1 MRIVRKAQIIARI
14 RKIIL
19 EQQTNRTLTGLNC
32 LCLQKTVRLGA
43 MEQYAKMP
51 PPTERQIE
59 WMQEQLFRESGP
71 FYHLST
77 KPLENGLIFEC
88 EEERKVAISLTA
100 ITAKELHID
109 ILAFA
114 LMSNHFHFIIRG
126 ELMDGITFFRRL
138 KKRLS
143 NYFARRGRPGA
154 LTGVD
159 VDPDT
164 PAISSLTQLRNEIA
178 YVIRNPY
185 VARTDVNPFAYPWC
199 SGYLYFNPLL
209 SSLSSK
215 CVTELSYKEK
225 REMTRMTNPMLDPQF
240 QARDGMIAAESFV
253 NYKLVEQLFPNARK
267 FVWWV
272 LKNVE
277 AQVETAMR
285 MGEKPNLNDDEL
297 FITAQQ
303 LSRTT
308 FGCDRVKDL
317 ALQQRKEL
325 GILLKNKWGASNGQI
340 ARIAQLD
347 QRTVD
352 EMFPLTA
359 KRRP

>member
-1 MRIVRKAQIIARI
+1 
-14 RKIIL
+14 
-19 EQQTNRTLTGLNC
+19 
-32 LCLQKTVRLGA
+32 
-43 MEQYAKMP
+43 MEQYVKWP

-77 KPLENGLIFEC
+77 KPIEDGLIFEC
-88 EEERKVAISLTA
+88 EEERRIAMNWMGILS
-100 ITAKELHID
+100 KEFRIE

-114 LMSNHFHFIIRG
+114 LMSNHFHFIVKG
-126 ELMDGITFFRRL
+126 ELLDGLAFFKQL

-143 NYFARRGRPGA
+143 TYFSRKGR
-154 LTGVD
+154 LGVLD
-159 VDPDT
+159 SVVLDSNT
-164 PAISSLTQLRNEIA
+164 PPISSLKQFRNEIA

-185 VARTDVNPFAYPWC
+185 VARTDVNPFAWPWC
-199 SGYLYFNPLL
+199 SGYLYFNPFLQLL
-209 SSLSSK
+209 GSRSVSDL
-215 CVTELSYKEK
+215 TFREK
-225 REMTRMTNPMLDPQF
+225 REITRSSDLALDSSLRV
-240 QARDGMIAAESFV
+240 RDGMIVPESYV

-267 FVWWV
+267 FTWWV

-277 AQVETAMR
+277 AQVETSVR

-303 LSRTT
+303 LSRSE
-308 FGCDRVKDL
+308 FGSDGVKEL
-317 ALQQRKEL
+317 SLQQRKVL
-325 GILLKNKWGASNGQI
+325 GILLKNKWGASNGQV

-352 EMFPLTA
+352 EMFPLAAKTA
-359 KRRP
+359 KK

>member
-1 MRIVRKAQIIARI
+1 
-14 RKIIL
+14 
-19 EQQTNRTLTGLNC
+19 
-32 LCLQKTVRLGA
+32 

-88 EEERKVAISLTA
+88 EEERKVAISLMA
-100 ITAKELHID
+100 VTAKEFPID

-114 LMSNHFHFIIRG
+114 LMSNHFHFIIQG
-126 ELMDGITFFRRL
+126 ELVDCLCFFRRL

-143 NYFARRGRPGA
+143 NYLARRGRPGSLDCVA
-154 LTGVD
+154 VA
-159 VDPDT
+159 PDT

-178 YVIRNPY
+178 YVVRNPY
-185 VARTDVNPFAYPWC
+185 VARADVNPFAYPWC

-209 SSLSSK
+209 GSLSSK
-215 CVTELSYKEK
+215 SVNELSYKEK
-225 REMTRMTNPMLDPQF
+225 RDMTRMTNPILDPQF
-240 QARDGMIAAESFV
+240 RVRDGMIAAESFV
-253 NYKLVEQLFPNARK
+253 NYKLVEQLFPHARK
-267 FVWWV
+267 YTWWV

-277 AQVETAMR
+277 AQVETSVR
-285 MGEKPNLNDDEL
+285 MGEKPNLNDDEM

-303 LSRTT
+303 LSRSEY
-308 FGCDRVKDL
+308 GRDSVKEL
-317 ALQQRKEL
+317 LLQQRKEL
-325 GILLKNKWGASNGQI
+325 GILLKNKWGASNGQV

-359 KRRP
+359 KRR

>member
-1 MRIVRKAQIIARI
+1 
-14 RKIIL
+14 
-19 EQQTNRTLTGLNC
+19 
-32 LCLQKTVRLGA
+32 
-43 MEQYAKMP
+43 MEQYVKTP

-77 KPLENGLIFEC
+77 KPLESSLIFEC
-88 EEERKVAISLTA
+88 EEERKVAINLVA
-100 ITAKELHID
+100 ITAKEIHID

-114 LMSNHFHFIIRG
+114 LMSNHFHFIIQG
-126 ELMDGITFFRRL
+126 KLMDGLTFFRRL
-138 KKRLS
+138 RKRLS
-143 NYFARRGRPGA
+143 NFFARRGRAGI
-154 LTGVD
+154 LHNVD
-159 VDPDT
+159 LDPDT

-185 VARTDVNPFAYPWC
+185 VARVDVNPFAYPWC

-215 CVTELSYKEK
+215 SVNELSYKEK
-225 REMTRMTNPMLDPQF
+225 REMTRMTNPMLDQQF
-240 QARDGMIAAESFV
+240 RVRDGMIAAESFV

-267 FVWWV
+267 FAWWV

-277 AQVETAMR
+277 AQVETAVR
-285 MGEKPNLNDDEL
+285 MGERLNLNDDEL
-297 FITAQQ
+297 FVTAQQ
-303 LSRTT
+303 LSRSE
-308 FGCDRVKDL
+308 FGRDSVKVL
-317 ALQQRKEL
+317 SVQQRKEL
-325 GILLKNKWGASNGQI
+325 GILLKNKWGASNGQV

-347 QRTVD
+347 QRIVN

-359 KRRP
+359 KRR

>member
-1 MRIVRKAQIIARI
+1 
-14 RKIIL
+14 
-19 EQQTNRTLTGLNC
+19 
-32 LCLQKTVRLGA
+32 

-71 FYHLST
+71 IYHLST

-100 ITAKELHID
+100 ITAKEFPID

-143 NYFARRGRPGA
+143 NYFARRGRPGV

-159 VDPDT
+159 VDPKT

-185 VARTDVNPFAYPWC
+185 VARADVNPFACPWC
-199 SGYLYFNPLL
+199 SGYLYYNPLL

-215 CVTELSYKEK
+215 SIHELSYKEK
-225 REMTRMTNPMLDPQF
+225 RDITRMTNPLLDPQF
-240 QARDGMIAAESFV
+240 RIRDGMIAAESFV

-267 FVWWV
+267 FIWWV

-277 AQVETAMR
+277 AQVETSTR
-285 MGEKPNLNDDEL
+285 LGERPNLNDDEL
-297 FITAQQ
+297 FVTAQQ
-303 LSRTT
+303 LSRSQ
-308 FGCDRVKDL
+308 FGSDSVKEL
-317 ALQQRKEL
+317 SFQQRKEL
-325 GILLKNKWGASNGQI
+325 GILLKNKWGASNGQV

-352 EMFPLTA
+352 DMFPLTA
-359 KRRP
+359 KRRY

>member
-1 MRIVRKAQIIARI
+1 
-14 RKIIL
+14 
-19 EQQTNRTLTGLNC
+19 
-32 LCLQKTVRLGA
+32 

-71 FYHLST
+71 IYHLST

-100 ITAKELHID
+100 ITAKEFPID

-114 LMSNHFHFIIRG
+114 LMSNHFHFIIQG
-126 ELMDGITFFRRL
+126 ELVDGLNFFRRL

-143 NYFARRGRPGA
+143 NYLARRGRPGTLDCVA
-154 LTGVD
+154 
-159 VDPDT
+159 VDPNT
-164 PAISSLTQLRNEIA
+164 PAISSLNQLRNEIA

-185 VARTDVNPFAYPWC
+185 VARADVNPFAYPWC

-209 SSLSSK
+209 SNLSSK
-215 CVTELSYKEK
+215 SVNELSYKEK
-225 REMTRMTNPMLDPQF
+225 RDMTRMTNPILDQQF
-240 QARDGMIAAESFV
+240 RARDGMIAAESFV

-267 FVWWV
+267 FIWWV

-277 AQVETAMR
+277 AQVETSTR
-285 MGEKPNLNDDEL
+285 LGERPNLNDDEL
-297 FITAQQ
+297 FVTAQQ
-303 LSRTT
+303 LSRSQ
-308 FGCDRVKDL
+308 FGSDSVKEL
-317 ALQQRKEL
+317 SFQQRKEL
-325 GILLKNKWGASNGQI
+325 GILLKNKWGASNGQV

-352 EMFPLTA
+352 DMFPLTA
-359 KRRP
+359 KRR

>member
-1 MRIVRKAQIIARI
+1 
-14 RKIIL
+14 
-19 EQQTNRTLTGLNC
+19 
-32 LCLQKTVRLGA
+32 
-43 MEQYAKMP
+43 MEQYVKWP

-59 WMQEQLFRESGP
+59 WMQEQLFRDSGP

-88 EEERKVAISLTA
+88 EEDRKIAINLMA
-100 ITAKELHID
+100 VTAKEFQID

-114 LMSNHFHFIIRG
+114 LMSNHFHFLIRG
-126 ELMDGITFFRRL
+126 ELVDGLAFFHRL

-143 NYFARRGRPGA
+143 NYFTRRGRPGI
-154 LTGVD
+154 LNPVN

-185 VARTDVNPFAYPWC
+185 VARVDVNPFAYPWC

-215 CVTELSYKEK
+215 SVNELSYKEK
-225 REMTRMTNPMLDPQF
+225 REMTRMTNPILDSQLRV
-240 QARDGMIAAESFV
+240 RDGMIASESFV
-253 NYKLVEQLFPNARK
+253 NYKLVEQLFPHARK
-267 FVWWV
+267 FTWWV

-277 AQVETAMR
+277 AQVETSVR
-285 MGEKPNLNDDEL
+285 LGEKPNLNDDEL

-303 LSRTT
+303 LSRTEY
-308 FGCDRVKDL
+308 GRDSVKEL
-317 ALQQRKEL
+317 PLQQRKEL
-325 GILLKNKWGASNGQI
+325 GVLLKNKWGASNGQV

-359 KRRP
+359 KKR